1 MGSHRGKRKR
11 PGRARRRQRGVPV
24 ALCSQLPVLSLP
36 LVSLVRLRSGSV
48 DPVLTPASL
57 ASRPLGSS
65 RANEDEY
72 KVEEGKVK
80 TGKASRLFS
89 PRAKQDHTG

>member
-1 MGSHRGKRKR
+1 MGI
-11 PGRARRRQRGVPV
+11 PV

-48 DPVLTPASL
+48 DPVLTSGSL
-57 ASRPLGSS
+57 ASPPLGSS
-65 RANEDEY
+65 RANEY

-80 TGKASRLFS
+80 TGKTSSLFS